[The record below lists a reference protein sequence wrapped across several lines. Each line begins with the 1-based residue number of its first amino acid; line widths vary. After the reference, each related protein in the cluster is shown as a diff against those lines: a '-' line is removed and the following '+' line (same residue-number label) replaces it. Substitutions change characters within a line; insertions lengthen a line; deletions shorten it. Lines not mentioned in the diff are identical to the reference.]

1 MSLPRGQGRRAAWRK
16 ATYYVEGHST
26 GWGRHL
32 VEQLIFGLFGW
43 IPGVIGIGL
52 RGLVYR
58 LVLRSEGFV
67 GIETDVRLAQPQNIT
82 LHRGAYLDHGVYLH
96 ACPKGIEIGEDS
108 CVMHHAELHVYNF
121 RSLPHAGIRVGR
133 DSLIGEF
140 NVIRGQGGVAIGDR
154 VYTSPLVQILAV
166 NHVYDDPAR
175 PFVEQ
180 GITARGIVIEDDVW
194 VGAGAI
200 ITDGVRIGRGA
211 VVGAAAVVTRDVPA
225 HAVVA
230 GVPATVVKEIGRDRP
245 KDREAGVE
253 VYF

>member
-1 MSLPRGQGRRAAWRK
+1 MSLPRGRRHGAAWRK
-16 ATYYVEGHST
+16 ATYYVGGHST

-32 VEQLIFGLFGW
+32 IEQLIFVLLGW

-58 LVLRSEGFV
+58 LILKSEGFA
-67 GIETDVRLAQPQNIT
+67 GIETGVRLAQAQNIT

-96 ACPKGIEIGEDS
+96 ACPEGIDIGEDT

-121 RSLPHAGIRVGR
+121 RNLPHAGIRVGR

-140 NVIRGQGGVAIGDR
+140 NVIRGQGGVVIGDR

-166 NHVYDDPAR
+166 SHVYDDPAR
-175 PFVEQ
+175 SFVEQ

-211 VVGAAAVVTRDVPA
+211 VVGAGAVVTRDVPA

-230 GVPATVVKEIGRDRP
+230 GVPAKVVKEIGRDRP
-245 KDREAGVE
+245 RDREAGLE